1 MKHSNWILG
10 IGVIVAIILIAGS
23 VYFGF
28 KSMDSADIPTVD
40 ASSAISTKT
49 VTNYIFITLKDASQ
63 QLITIIE

>member
-28 KSMDSADIPTVD
+28 KSMDSADLPTVD

-49 VTNYIFITLKDASQ
+49 VTNYIFTSLKGISHR
-63 QLITIIE
+63 LFTIIE

>member
-49 VTNYIFITLKDASQ
+49 MTNYIFITLKDASQ
-63 QLITIIE
+63 RLFIIIE

>member
-23 VYFGF
+23 VYFGS
-28 KSMDSADIPTVD
+28 KSMDSADIPTVH

-49 VTNYIFITLKDASQ
+49 MTNYIFTTLKDVSQ
-63 QLITIIE
+63 RLFTIIE